1 MGGLQCD
8 HIQTHKVNTYLITY
22 IFGSINDKL
31 SLQHHDLVLQWYF
44 IKVHSHLVLGILV
57 LEFPNTMKMQS
68 TISTNPGGLF
78 DSEVILLKS

>member
-1 MGGLQCD
+1 MSSKTFKQYQKQSERPHGLGGLQCD

-57 LEFPNTMKMQS
+57 LESPNTM
-68 TISTNPGGLF
+68 
-78 DSEVILLKS
+78 LLI